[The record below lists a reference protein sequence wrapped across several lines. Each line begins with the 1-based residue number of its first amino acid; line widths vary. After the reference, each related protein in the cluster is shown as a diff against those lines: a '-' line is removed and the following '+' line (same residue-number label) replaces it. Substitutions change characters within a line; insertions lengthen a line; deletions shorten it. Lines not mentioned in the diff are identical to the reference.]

1 MHEKHKQDNIFDT
14 NLPKVKIHQCTIS
27 ENLKFKLTLNLYF
40 EAFSLHSYLAHLK
53 MSVLMSVLAEN
64 TCNQYLGMQRSGTP
78 IKHSCVSTM
87 ITGEVKEKGARVIRK
102 HSINSD

>member
-1 MHEKHKQDNIFDT
+1 
-14 NLPKVKIHQCTIS
+14 
-27 ENLKFKLTLNLYF
+27 
-40 EAFSLHSYLAHLK
+40 
-53 MSVLMSVLAEN
+53 MSVLAEN